1 MLSKEMIKLKSDSP
15 KVSVVMTVYNGEKVL
30 AETIESILGQTFQDF
45 EFIVID
51 DGSNDGTPRILASY
65 QQSDGRINVYSQ
77 ENQGVVAA
85 RNMGCRLARGEY
97 IAFVDADDPSL
108 PERLVKQVSYMDEH
122 PEIGVLGTWVELIDE
137 KSVPY
142 GVLRTPILPAVLKW
156 SLIFEDYFSQS
167 SVMMR
172 RDIGTLLGFFRPD
185 VLLAEDYDLYSRA
198 SYITQLAILP
208 EVLVRNRAWEG
219 RLSAKVDST
228 IEKYAYGVVRSAVTK
243 LLGTEVSLDAAR
255 MLRNRTKGL
264 NLDQIEQTI
273 RLLLRLYHAYLNANS
288 LTRVE
293 AKEIAHLTGNKLYGL
308 AVQAGKRSL
317 LKFLAIYIQ
326 AVKLNPGLIFTLP
339 KDITNGVVRVISL
352 LFGHRR

>member
-1 MLSKEMIKLKSDSP
+1 MLTGL
-15 KVSVVMTVYNGEKVL
+15 YG
-30 AETIESILGQTFQDF
+30 
-45 EFIVID
+45 
-51 DGSNDGTPRILASY
+51 R
-65 QQSDGRINVYSQ
+65 QSQ
-77 ENQGVVAA
+77 
-85 RNMGCRLARGEY
+85 
-97 IAFVDADDPSL
+97 
-108 PERLVKQVSYMDEH
+108 
-122 PEIGVLGTWVELIDE
+122 
-137 KSVPY
+137 
-142 GVLRTPILPAVLKW
+142 
-156 SLIFEDYFSQS
+156 
-167 SVMMR
+167 
-172 RDIGTLLGFFRPD
+172 
-185 VLLAEDYDLYSRA
+185 
-198 SYITQLAILP
+198 
-208 EVLVRNRAWEG
+208 
-219 RLSAKVDST
+219 
-228 IEKYAYGVVRSAVTK
+228 K